1 MRTFMPT
8 LCLCLAMLF
17 ATFSL
22 FARDSFEGKP
32 YRTENFVLKDEG
44 KLQVETSGGS
54 IAVLGEDSDEVTVEM
69 FVKKQ
74 NSWKDWF
81 SDEGVEEALQDYT
94 IDIEQHGNKISAI
107 AKKKRGNWGSN
118 SLSISFRITVP
129 NHVSTDLNTSGG
141 SITLDNVVGEQAV
154 NTSGGSLDFSNISG
168 NTVAHTSGGSITIND
183 FDGELDANTSGG
195 SIRLGNSTGELNVHT
210 SGGSI
215 VMDGITG
222 SVEATTSGGSI
233 RADIENLGDYLT
245 LHTSGGSI
253 NAVVPQGMGLDI
265 ELSGN
270 KVNTHLSNF
279 SGETKKDYIK
289 GTLNGG
295 GTPVK
300 MSTSGGSV
308 NLDYRAQA
316 SN

>member
-1 MRTFMPT
+1 MKTYTTPLFI
-8 LCLCLAMLF
+8 CLATLFISFNLF
-17 ATFSL
+17 AH
-22 FARDSFEGKP
+22 DSFEGKP
-32 YRTENFVLKDEG
+32 YLIKNFVLQEDG
-44 KLQVETSGGS
+44 KLHVETSGGS
-54 IAVLGEDSDEVTVEM
+54 IAVAGEDSDEVVVEM
-69 FVKKQ
+69 YVKKN

-81 SDEGVEEALQDYT
+81 SDEDVEEALQDYN
-94 IDIEQHGNKISAI
+94 IEIEQQGNEIFAV
-107 AKKKRGNWGSN
+107 AKRKKGGWGNN
-118 SLSISFRITVP
+118 NLSISFKVIVP
-129 NHVSTDLNTSGG
+129 RHVSTNLNTSGG
-141 SITLDNVVGEQAV
+141 SITLDNVVGEQDV
-154 NTSGGSLDFSNISG
+154 STSGGSLNFDKISG
-168 NTVAHTSGGSITIND
+168 NTVAHTSGGSININD
-183 FDGELDANTSGG
+183 FDGNLDAQTSGG
-195 SIRLGNSTGELNVHT
+195 SIRLSNSTGELNVHT

-233 RADIENLGDYLT
+233 RADIEELGDYLT

-270 KVNTHLSNF
+270 KVNTQLSNF
-279 SGETKKDYIK
+279 TGETKKDYVK

-308 NLDYRAQA
+308 NLDYRMHA
-316 SN
+316 SK